1 MAEEPA
7 GFLGR
12 WSRRKT
18 DVLKGKPL
26 EEPVAAPA
34 VASRP
39 DTVQMLA
46 QRGGSAPSGLQPA
59 DAQQGAEP
67 PKPLLSLDDVEQ
79 LTNESDFKPF
89 MARDVGPEVRNA
101 AMKKLFADPHYN
113 VMDGL
118 DIYIDDYSKSDPI
131 PESMLRQ
138 MVGTKLLKIFDDEE
152 EDAEKL
158 VSKEKDT
165 QNLTDVAQPL
175 LDNADIVNIPNI
187 PDSDTVPD
195 PVQAVSPSTPAILS
209 FEHPS
214 QPEPAQASGAS
225 QQDHVHSHLRLQPD
239 HAPSAPEAGHGAQ

>member
-1 MAEEPA
+1 MAEEEA

-34 VASRP
+34 VAPRP
-39 DTVQMLA
+39 DTVQRVA
-46 QRGGSAPSGLQPA
+46 QGGSKAPAGLQPV
-59 DAQQGAEP
+59 DTEQGAEP
-67 PKPLLSLDDVEQ
+67 PKPLLSLKDVEQ

-89 MARDVGPEVRNA
+89 MASDVGPEVRNA

-138 MVGTKLLKIFDDEE
+138 MVGAKLLKIFDDEE
-152 EDAEKL
+152 EDAEKGVL
-158 VSKEKDT
+158 KEKDT
-165 QNLTDVAQPL
+165 QNLTDAAQPL
-175 LDNADIVNIPNI
+175 LDNVDIVNIPNI
-187 PDSDTVPD
+187 SDSDTVPD
-195 PVQAVSPSTPAILS
+195 PVEAVSPSNPAIIS
-209 FEHPS
+209 VEHPS
-214 QPEPAQASGAS
+214 QPEPALASGAS

-239 HAPSAPEAGHGAQ
+239 HAASAPEAGHGTQ